1 MWVQFERHLHARN
14 LWLGLH
20 PWRWLVARM
29 KMMTM
34 CCCASE
40 INVMASLALFH
51 SLVKSVTPWGLKES
65 LPCVDILTENF
76 SHVRVKKNKRLYL
89 FQILRGKN
97 AYESD
102 VLVFSLPFSIDSTLN
117 QFFCLLENICV
128 LSEATESESNTE
140 QSKLQANISLF
151 HAVKCLINPYKH
163 ELC

>member
-29 KMMTM
+29 EMMTM

-76 SHVRVKKNKRLYL
+76 SHVRVKKTKRLYL

-102 VLVFSLPFSIDSTLN
+102 VLVFSLPFSIDSSLN
-117 QFFCLLENICV
+117 QFFLFIGKYLCAFRGHWVREQYGAIEITSKYFP
-128 LSEATESESNTE
+128 LSCS
-140 QSKLQANISLF
+140 
-151 HAVKCLINPYKH
+151 
-163 ELC
+163 